1 MENAAKTYGKVKMT
15 LHQRA
20 YYQAFV
26 ISLLICWSPIK
37 ILAYTAPFIA
47 LAWFIFVT
55 KSSIVLR
62 NFLIWLF
69 LFIALIS
76 LHVIFNFNFILFSAI
91 VAIFTYSSFSFIFA
105 IPNQHLAGLEL
116 LRSMFRLI
124 QWVVLFEGALGI
136 LQAIYGFTQNKSF
149 DVGNG
154 DFVQGT
160 INLSFTSGLA
170 FSNPMYAVNITF
182 FLLGL
187 FTFYILERKGFIP
200 FLVGCLALILAS
212 VVHVLVFLFTAIL
225 LVLIIF
231 RPAVLKSTA
240 SLVVISFL
248 LIVVPTLS
256 FFVLYSNFQSFSA
269 IYEGTAQGNSPR
281 VQVTDRVFST
291 LPMQFP
297 LMPFVGLG
305 PGQFSSRAALIGTG
319 LYFGGPNDPSPLP
332 FPKGMSKALETDLLD
347 LWLIASATKYYGST
361 QQPFYSW
368 LSVYTELG
376 APVFIVILAFS
387 SGLVVKVKSKVE
399 TYEQE
404 VMAIAFSIGVIFLF
418 LLGLQENYW
427 EVPQAIFLGTMLL
440 KALYASIVYPNKRP
454 VRYRPGRIRKV
465 ESFSVK

>member
-1 MENAAKTYGKVKMT
+1 MQEEIHGNDKMT
-15 LHQRA
+15 LYQRA
-20 YYQAFV
+20 YYQAFI
-26 ISLLICWSPIK
+26 ISLLICWSPVK

-55 KSSIVLR
+55 RSSIVLR
-62 NFLIWLF
+62 NFFIWLF
-69 LFIALIS
+69 LVTGIIS
-76 LHVIFNFNFILFSAI
+76 LHVIFNLNFVLFSAL
-91 VAIFTYSSFSFIFA
+91 VSIFTYSSFSFVFA
-105 IPNQHLAGLEL
+105 IPSHHLSGPEL
-116 LRSMFRLI
+116 LRSMLRVI
-124 QWVVLFEGALGI
+124 QWVVLFEGVLGI

-182 FLLGL
+182 LLLGL
-187 FTFYILERKGFIP
+187 FTFYILERKGFLP

-231 RPAVLKSTA
+231 RPAILRSTA
-240 SLVVISFL
+240 SLVVIGFL

-256 FFVLYSNFQSFSA
+256 FVVLYSNFQSFSA
-269 IYEGTAQGNSPR
+269 IYEGTAQGSSPR
-281 VQVTDRVFST
+281 AQITDRTFST
-291 LPMQFP
+291 LPAQFP

-332 FPKGMSKALETDLLD
+332 FPKGMSRALETDLLD
-347 LWLIASATKYYGST
+347 LWLIASANKYYGST

-376 APVFIVILAFS
+376 APVFIMISIFTLRIVLN
-387 SGLVVKVKSKVE
+387 VRSKVQ
-399 TYEQE
+399 TYQQE

-427 EVPQAIFLGTMLL
+427 EVPQAIFLGAMLL
-440 KALYASIVYPNKRP
+440 KVLYACVVYPHKRP
-454 VRYRPGRIRKV
+454 VKYRPRRMRKV